1 MCLPGA
7 SFFGMPVQS
16 ATPTPDE
23 SAPDRSFAPRVEQ
36 SIAQWRQLLDN
47 TARRHQL
54 DRDELDEVEQD
65 IRIRLWRLSE
75 RTGTADSASA
85 SYVYRA
91 VVSAVTDLIRRRRSR
106 ARGRVS
112 LDDVGEVLS
121 ADASGPPE
129 AEMVAALGR
138 ALDTLDASRRV
149 VVRLYLDGKDRDE
162 IAAILAWSD
171 SKVRNLLYRGL
182 HDLREQLRGEEH

>member
-1 MCLPGA
+1 M
-7 SFFGMPVQS
+7 
-16 ATPTPDE
+16 
-23 SAPDRSFAPRVEQ
+23 
-36 SIAQWRQLLDN
+36 
-47 TARRHQL
+47 

-75 RTGTADSASA
+75 RTGLVDGASA

-112 LDDVGEVLS
+112 LDEIEGTLS
-121 ADASGPPE
+121 TDSSGAAEAD
-129 AEMVAALGR
+129 MVAALR
-138 ALDTLDASRRV
+138 HALDTLDAPRRV

-162 IAAILAWSD
+162 ISAILGWTDA
-171 SKVRNLLYRGL
+171 KVRNLLYRGL
-182 HDLREQLRGEEH
+182 DDLRVQLRGEER